1 MFAFPEQITS
11 AARSNLESQ
20 LARFSALTNHAFTG
34 MEKLVSL
41 NFAAVKAS
49 AQESLEA
56 TNQLVTTG
64 DPKEFFSRIQATPA
78 SEKLASYNRHLTEI
92 LATTREEFARD
103 AQAQFAE
110 ARANVTALVDE
121 AAKNAPPGAEKAV
134 AMLKSI
140 IANPGSGYQPSSATP
155 EKIAEQAAE
164 HPANTPEVMEAI
176 AEQDRD
182 KHVSAAAQD

>member
-1 MFAFPEQITS
+1 MFAFPEQFSS
-11 AARSNLESQ
+11 ATRSNLESQ

-41 NFAAVKAS
+41 NLAAAKAT

-78 SEKLASYNRHLTEI
+78 SEKVASYSRHLTEI
-92 LATTREEFARD
+92 FATTREEFTKD

-110 ARANVTALVDE
+110 VRASVTALVDE
-121 AAKNAPPGAEKAV
+121 AAKNAPAGTEKTV
-134 AMLKSI
+134 AMLKSVI
-140 IANPGSGYQPSSATP
+140 TAPVAGFEPSSST
-155 EKIAEQAAE
+155 AEQPVKTQEA
-164 HPANTPEVMEAI
+164 MEAM
-176 AEQDRD
+176 AEQERD
-182 KHVSAAAQD
+182 NHVSGSAQD